1 MTFPID
7 NISTPWLGSYG
18 EVPFHLDYSE
28 KSLSGAVLATAEADP
43 EFTALAFMGR
53 KIPYGEL
60 AANIKLVARSFSA
73 MGIKAG
79 DRVLVCL
86 PNVPQAIYC
95 LYGLN
100 RIGAVPAMV
109 HPLSAVSELAFY
121 MDEAGCDVA
130 VTLDQFYAKFLEV
143 RKARHIG
150 KLVIAR
156 VSEELPFPL
165 SIGQKLLTERKFPK
179 VLSGSDTILW
189 KDFLRLGEGA
199 GDDAS
204 VEKDPLDEAVVL
216 FSGGTTGTTKG
227 IRLSD
232 LNFNAL
238 AQQTEAMCHE
248 TVHHAK
254 MLAAMPVFHGFGLG
268 VCIHTMLFCGG
279 TAILVPRFNVKSY
292 AKLIKKTHPNF
303 IAGVPTLFEAIT
315 RNKYLD
321 GADLSCL
328 KGVFSGGDS
337 LSIELKKKF
346 DKFLADHNTGVR
358 VREGYGTT
366 ECVTA
371 CCLTPYNKEKEGSI
385 GLPYPDTYFKICR
398 PGTCD
403 EASYGEEGEI
413 CLTGPSRM
421 LGYIN
426 HEEENA
432 STLRTHADGHV
443 WLHTGDLGVMDEE
456 GFVYFRQRIK
466 RMIITNGYNVYP
478 SQIENILDGHPAIQ
492 RSCVIGVPDPL
503 KMQKVKAFIVLRD
516 GVNDSPALRDNIME
530 HCRRHIAKYALPAEI
545 EVRDSL
551 PTTLVGKVAYTKLQ

>member
-53 KIPYGEL
+53 KIPYREL

-143 RKARHIG
+143 RKARPIG

-189 KDFLRLGEGA
+189 KDFL
-199 GDDAS
+199 
-204 VEKDPLDEAVVL
+204 K
-216 FSGGTTGTTKG
+216 
-227 IRLSD
+227 
-232 LNFNAL
+232 
-238 AQQTEAMCHE
+238 
-248 TVHHAK
+248 
-254 MLAAMPVFHGFGLG
+254 
-268 VCIHTMLFCGG
+268 
-279 TAILVPRFNVKSY
+279 LVR
-292 AKLIKKTHPNF
+292 
-303 IAGVPTLFEAIT
+303 
-315 RNKYLD
+315 
-321 GADLSCL
+321 C
-328 KGVFSGGDS
+328 
-337 LSIELKKKF
+337 
-346 DKFLADHNTGVR
+346 
-358 VREGYGTT
+358 
-366 ECVTA
+366 
-371 CCLTPYNKEKEGSI
+371 
-385 GLPYPDTYFKICR
+385 
-398 PGTCD
+398 
-403 EASYGEEGEI
+403 
-413 CLTGPSRM
+413 
-421 LGYIN
+421 
-426 HEEENA
+426 
-432 STLRTHADGHV
+432 
-443 WLHTGDLGVMDEE
+443 
-456 GFVYFRQRIK
+456 
-466 RMIITNGYNVYP
+466 
-478 SQIENILDGHPAIQ
+478 NI
-492 RSCVIGVPDPL
+492 
-503 KMQKVKAFIVLRD
+503 
-516 GVNDSPALRDNIME
+516 
-530 HCRRHIAKYALPAEI
+530 
-545 EVRDSL
+545 
-551 PTTLVGKVAYTKLQ
+551 